1 MLIVD
6 GIQNVISYLNQIGGE
21 APAVSALQHIQSDPT
36 AASYFGQDL
45 ISLQSALSG
54 TPYASDLSDILH
66 GSTPPDIGS
75 SGLDDLLQ
83 LITDMVDY
91 IENSGNPSAQNQ
103 LMASM
108 HSLDTQLHAI
118 ANSDPALHGGADPTL
133 SNFAAHIDSLLSS
146 PGGLSGLSGTMDEMA
161 SELYSMFMQMAQVV
175 GQMGADGG
183 GDGSG
188 DSGGGDGT
196 GSSVGGGAPA
206 GGVPGGAAPGGGVP
220 ISGTP
225 FHPQSKV
232 AAPAVPPPPP
242 GPPLAPAPSGLGL
255 PPGVV
260 LPTSS
265 LGAYYLPGADPSQK
279 DQFGD
284 SGSTNKPA
292 IFSAV
297 MQTIQQNWNVPGA
310 IPDSVKAFF
319 ESSATDQYFPGASL
333 SSDPTTRAEQK
344 TALWELAKSKRETGD
359 TYDPTKLPSYWVQG
373 QTGSSGTNTVEPGDP
388 INWSDGPQAG
398 VTVGMYSDLV
408 NRPTD
413 LSNPGTA
420 TLFDLQQFGST
431 LNAYGP
437 NNVPGMVAAIPG
449 IMDNWSENA
458 GGPGMLT
465 NLADAGYENSLL
477 QYWPSS

>member
-232 AAPAVPPPPP
+232 GGAP
-242 GPPLAPAPSGLGL
+242 GLPLAPAGPASSVPAGLGL
-255 PPGVV
+255 PPGAV
-260 LPTSS
+260 LPSE
-265 LGAYYLPGADPSQK
+265 
-279 DQFGD
+279 
-284 SGSTNKPA
+284 SGSVYNSDGSVDVSYVIQDITD
-292 IFSAV
+292 
-297 MQTIQQNWNVPGA
+297 TIKDNWNIPGA
-310 IPDSVKAFF
+310 IPQNIKD
-319 ESSATDQYFPGASL
+319 YFS
-333 SSDPTTRAEQK
+333 SSDSDSLFSPQ
-344 TALWELAKSKRETGD
+344 ELAGMSPDPSVRGAEKLTEYEIAVAKNETGD
-359 TYDPTKLPSYWVQG
+359 FNPNHSGDNSTTWGLFSTYNPGSAPPGVLTDPGIGVLTDLQSLGKNLAGPAG
-373 QTGSSGTNTVEPGDP
+373 GSFQNT
-388 INWSDGPQAG
+388 INLTAQHDDK
-398 VTVGMYSDLV
+398 TVGATRILDGSNIGSGLAGYHGDFSKDFAPLI
-408 NRPTD
+408 
-413 LSNPGTA
+413 LS
-420 TLFDLQQFGST
+420 LFGS
-431 LNAYGP
+431 
-437 NNVPGMVAAIPG
+437 
-449 IMDNWSENA
+449 
-458 GGPGMLT
+458 
-465 NLADAGYENSLL
+465 
-477 QYWPSS
+477 